1 MNNILETL
9 YSNSDSMTRSL
20 LDGYLS
26 GDRERLETV
35 IECLKKEN
43 IDVTSWQIY
52 DVLENGSLFWFTHV
66 LNFRADS
73 FIIWF
78 DNKNNVHIG
87 YLGRDYKTKHST
99 ATIRQAVWKTVYP
112 VVKRNQNQKEG
123 FNKILPR

>member
-1 MNNILETL
+1 MNNILKTL

-35 IECLKKEN
+35 IECLKTEN
-43 IDVTSWQIY
+43 MDVTSWQIY

-87 YLGRDYKTKHST
+87 YFGRDDKTKHST
-99 ATIRQAVWKTVYP
+99 KTIRQAVWETVYP
-112 VVKRNQNQKEG
+112 VIKGNKNKRGG